1 MLLMYFILG
10 VPQSEKKNM
19 LTYQFVASKR
29 PQLRSVEVYQFDV
42 LYHVNLTSI

>member
-19 LTYQFVASKR
+19 LSYQFVASER
-29 PQLRSVEVYQFDV
+29 LQLRFVEAYQLDV